1 MVKTEPTEREKRE
14 EASNRKFEKKYNEDS
29 TSDVFDVNNAYMD
42 LSVSKYQEKLISKII
57 EDPKINDKHQFLTK
71 LITRVN
77 SQEPEKFIMGTQ
89 ESFGKHGTGYTNSQT
104 NLTYQN

>member
-42 LSVSKYQEKLISKII
+42 LSVSKY
-57 EDPKINDKHQFLTK
+57 
-71 LITRVN
+71 
-77 SQEPEKFIMGTQ
+77 
-89 ESFGKHGTGYTNSQT
+89 
-104 NLTYQN
+104 